1 MFSIVIALCLSLPA
15 GVLAATVHF
24 KLELTW
30 GKGAPD
36 GYERDMIFINGQ
48 HPGPLLD
55 IYHNDWV
62 EIEVS
67 NLMPFNSTIHAHGT
81 HPFVCTI

>member
-1 MFSIVIALCLSLPA
+1 MLFSIMALCLALPPSTVA
-15 GVLAATVHF
+15 TTVHF

-30 GKGAPD
+30 GKGSPD
-36 GYERDMIFINGQ
+36 GFERDMIYINGQ

-55 IYHNDWV
+55 ICQNDWV

-67 NLMPFNSTIHAHGT
+67 NLMPFNSSIHAHGMYSI
-81 HPFVCTI
+81 FCAI